1 MTIAARDGAP
11 RPAAP
16 PRVHAFPGPSCC
28 VAAGPAA
35 RGLALPPPAVPS
47 ARVPGVMRWA
57 GAPDAGRVTAHSP
70 SEASAAPAP
79 PKSSIVEKTSKAF
92 VSGTISGWGQTLAGQ
107 PFDTVKVRLQANP
120 GQYTGP
126 MQCFMDCV
134 KREGFTGLYKG
145 TMAPMLGIGFCNALQ
160 FAGYE
165 WSKERIEDGLRRQQA
180 ASGAAGAAG
189 DAAGRTS
196 RPLTLGEVR
205 APRNRRRDARGPAAL
220 GRACSQY
227 PIACTNCTKATNS
240 PFEIDRLPS
249 SSNTLAKREHCSPE
263 TAHSR
268 VPARRAT
275 TGWAAAGRSR
285 R

>member
-1 MTIAARDGAP
+1 MQHHPIDRRQTDDRETGREDGQRDDDDERETHRERQREAGRRARRGGAPDRLAAPGGMTIAAREGAP

-35 RGLALPPPAVPS
+35 RGPALPPPAVPS

-189 DAAGRTS
+189 DAAGRTI

-205 APRNRRRDARGPAAL
+205 APRNRRRRDARGPAAL
-220 GRACSQY
+220 GRA
-227 PIACTNCTKATNS
+227 
-240 PFEIDRLPS
+240 R
-249 SSNTLAKREHCSPE
+249 
-263 TAHSR
+263 
-268 VPARRAT
+268 
-275 TGWAAAGRSR
+275 
-285 R
+285 